1 MLSPNRGGR
10 AIQLNKRK
18 LDNSSCLSSR
28 ALKEDKDE
36 GRRSAKE
43 RISFAGKV
51 KKWAIESERGVVV
64 EEKDDEIS
72 YDKESK

>member
-1 MLSPNRGGR
+1 MALLSPNRGGR

-18 LDNSSCLSSR
+18 LDNSSCLS
-28 ALKEDKDE
+28 LKEDKDE

-51 KKWAIESERGVVV
+51 KQWAIESERGVVV

-72 YDKESK
+72 YDKE